1 MNKIQL
7 LVTIAAVAVMAS
19 CEPDRPEGGLTH
31 GDNAEKIPDSTMHDL
46 MPSDTLFYLV
56 QGFDKTINGCV
67 SDTSDCASFKSSF
80 PVIEAR
86 LHGQVS
92 DSVNNFIRQK
102 LYSPLIGDR
111 PANGINDLLAPYYE
125 AYEQAK
131 RESANRGDG
140 HTSAWYYSRFFTVS
154 ENTPRLFTL
163 AHHEQSFAGGPHPNQ
178 FVNYYHFNPSTG
190 ARMTAADVFKPGYQA
205 AITKMAEKKFLRKM
219 QLPAGSNLEEQGFW
233 FKDNKFTLPTNFYIT
248 ESGIKFFFNPYEVA
262 GYAVGKIEM
271 SFTYAEVESWLR
283 DEFNPKKIEEKKQ
296 QEAAESVK
304 AK

>member
-7 LVTIAAVAVMAS
+7 LATIAAVAVMAA
-19 CEPDRPEGGLTH
+19 CEPNRPEGGLTH

-56 QGFDKTINGCV
+56 QGFNKNSDGCV
-67 SDTSDCASFKSSF
+67 SDTADCASFKSSF

-102 LYSPLIGDR
+102 LYSPLIGDK
-111 PANGINDLLAPYYE
+111 PANGINDLLAPYFE

-131 RESANRGDG
+131 RESSNRGENY
-140 HTSAWYYSRFFTVS
+140 TPAWFYSRYFTIQ
-154 ENTPRLFTL
+154 ENTPRVFTL
-163 AHHEQSFAGGPHPNQ
+163 VHTEKSYAGGAHPNH
-178 FVNYYHFNPSTG
+178 FTNYYHFNPATG
-190 ARMTAADVFKPGYQA
+190 GRITTDNIFKPGYKA

-219 QLPAGSNLEEQGFW
+219 QLTAGSNLEEQGFW
-233 FKDNKFTLPTNFYIT
+233 FKDNKFVLPNNFYIT
-248 ESGIKFFFNPYEVA
+248 ENGIKFFFNPYEVA
-262 GYAVGKIEM
+262 AYAVGKIEM
-271 SFTYAEVESWLR
+271 SFTFKEVEGWLR
-283 DEFNPKKIEEKKQ
+283 DEFNPVIIEEKKQ
-296 QEAAESVK
+296 KEAAASVT

>member
-56 QGFDKTINGCV
+56 QGFNKTSSVCV
-67 SDTSDCASFKSSF
+67 SDTADCASFKSSF
-80 PVIEAR
+80 PIIEAR

-102 LYSPLIGDR
+102 LYSPLIGDK
-111 PANGINDLLAPYYE
+111 PANGINDLLAPYFD
-125 AYEQAK
+125 AYDQAK
-131 RESANRGDG
+131 RENSSKGES
-140 HTSAWYYSRFFTVS
+140 HTPAWYFSRYFTIY
-154 ENTPRLFTL
+154 ENTPRIFSL
-163 AHHEQSFAGGPHPNQ
+163 AHHEQSYAGGAHPNQ
-178 FVNYYHFNPSTG
+178 FVNYYHFNPGSG
-190 ARMTAADVFKPGYQA
+190 SRMTAADVFKPGYQA

-219 QLPAGSNLEEQGFW
+219 QLPAGSNLEDQGFW
-233 FKDNKFTLPTNFYIT
+233 FKDNVFTLPQNFILT
-248 ESGIKFFFNPYEVA
+248 EKGVKFYYNPYEVA
-262 GYAVGKIEM
+262 AYALGKIEI
-271 SFTYAEVESWLR
+271 SFTYKEVESWLR
-283 DEFNPKKIEEKKQ
+283 DEFNPAKIEEKKQ